1 MTMTLMNEVKK
12 ASPALYQAL
21 VGERDV
27 FMSRAMD
34 TVTSSLSYNVPSL
47 SEGGVGIISVVGL
60 GHVDGIGRE
69 LMALGWSKFSPAN
82 CR

>member
-1 MTMTLMNEVKK
+1 MNEVKK

-34 TVTSSLSYNVPSL
+34 TVASSLSSLIMVPS
-47 SEGGVGIISVVGL
+47 SEEGGVEMISVVGL
-60 GHVDGIGRE
+60 GHVEGIGRE
-69 LMALGWSKFSPAN
+69 LMTMGWSKFSPAN